1 MDNLDRLSAD
11 KANRDWFTISVD
23 TLRAWGV
30 LALVLVLGLG
40 AYGAYRR
47 WNQSDLERRA
57 KELIAEASNLRRQLE
72 DDPARTTLADLWRDA
87 CEHLDSATVAL
98 NEQKFEVAVRDA
110 NWARNSFVAI
120 DGSSGGTGKADA
132 TFGTVVGNVEFRRG
146 QSETWQEARQ
156 HTVLYDGDRI
166 RSHEGTAEVRSE
178 DGTQYT
184 LRPHTQLVI
193 RAKSARNPVS
203 TIGMEYGWVDLATT
217 RFGSQVETPT
227 AEARVADRSEAMVT
241 YDADTKVGRFAAFR
255 GGVAVK
261 ANAGEERAI
270 AAMEQVT
277 QRGDRLSAVQAL
289 PPAPELDAPADRLLL
304 DLDRTAEVQLRWSE
318 PATGAGYG
326 LEVARDRLFND
337 KVLEVPKRTKP
348 SARLGLRAEGTY
360 YWRVQSIN
368 GAGVRG
374 PWSAIR
380 MFRVHKDERL
390 DSSADTTPPELHLEK
405 VRPYGNIFLIGGRT
419 EPGCTVRVNGEP
431 VDVSADGS
439 FTKTIQI
446 DREGWNQLEIR
457 ARDAAGNEVSTHRR
471 VLVEIP

>member
-1 MDNLDRLSAD
+1 MDNMDRLSTD
-11 KANRDWFTISVD
+11 KANRDWFTVSVD

-30 LALVLVLGLG
+30 LALVLLLGLG
-40 AYGAYRR
+40 AYGAYRL

-57 KELIAEASNLRRQLE
+57 KELIAEASNLKRQLE
-72 DDPARTTLADLWRDA
+72 DDPARTTLADLWQDA
-87 CEHLDSATVAL
+87 CEHLDSASLAL
-98 NEQKFEVAVRDA
+98 TEQKFEVAVRDA

-120 DGSSGGTGKADA
+120 DGSSGGSGKPDA
-132 TFGTVVGNVEFRRG
+132 TFATVEGNVEFRRG

-166 RSHEGTAEVRSE
+166 RTHEGSAEVRSE

-184 LRPHTQLVI
+184 LRPHTQMVI

-203 TIGMEYGWVDLATT
+203 TIGMEYGWVDLSTT
-217 RFGSQVETPT
+217 SAGSQVTTPA
-227 AEARVADRSEAMVT
+227 AEARVADRSEAMVS
-241 YDADTKVGRFAAFR
+241 YDAETQVGRFAAYR
-255 GGVAVK
+255 GELAVK
-261 ANAGEERAI
+261 SSSGDERAV

-277 QRGDRLSAVQAL
+277 QRGDRLGATQTL
-289 PPAPELDAPADRLLL
+289 PPAPSLESPADRLLL
-304 DLDRTAEVQLRWSE
+304 DLDRTAEVQLRWAE
-318 PATGAGYG
+318 PVGGASYG

-337 KVLEVPKRTKP
+337 RVLEAPKRGKP
-348 SARLGLRAEGTY
+348 SARLGLRAEGTF
-360 YWRVQSIN
+360 YWRVQSVTP
-368 GAGVRG
+368 AGVRG
-374 PWSAIR
+374 PWSPIR

-390 DSSADTTPPELHLEK
+390 DAAADTTPPELHLEK
-405 VRPYGNIFLIGGRT
+405 VRPYGNIFLVSGRT
-419 EPGCTVRVNGEP
+419 EPGCTVRVNGET

-457 ARDAAGNEVSTHRR
+457 ARDAAGNEVSTQRR